1 VSPGYSDAAPHGY
14 DLLELDDRG
23 AWRAWLERHHAD
35 VKGVWL
41 VSRRVQD
48 GAAPL
53 DYDAVV
59 EEALCFGWVDSREQP
74 VDDERLMRLLTPRK
88 AGSAW
93 ARSNKER
100 VARLDGAG
108 RLAEA
113 GRRVVERAKADGSWS
128 RYDSAEALEIP
139 ADLADALA
147 RHAPAA
153 ENFEA
158 FTDAA
163 KRTILRWLIDAKRA
177 ETRARR
183 IDETAR
189 LAAKNER
196 AGP

>member
-1 VSPGYSDAAPHGY
+1 VSSGPHGY
-14 DLLELDDRG
+14 ELLEIDDRD
-23 AWRAWLERHHAD
+23 AWRAWLEHNHATA
-35 VKGVWL
+35 KGVWL
-41 VSRRVQD
+41 VSRRRNTD
-48 GAAPL
+48 AGSL

-100 VARLDGAG
+100 IARLKGAG
-108 RLAEA
+108 LVADA
-113 GRRVVERAKADGSWS
+113 GRSIVERAKADGSWS
-128 RYDSAEALEIP
+128 RYDSAEALEVP
-139 ADLADALA
+139 GDLRDALA
-147 RHAPAA
+147 AHAQAA
-153 ENFEA
+153 ESFDG

-163 KRTILRWLIDAKRA
+163 KRTILRWLIDAKRP
-177 ETRARR
+177 ETRAKR
-183 IDETAR
+183 IDETVR